1 MPSCREECREVFVA
15 LIGREEFTS
24 VRVCGVRSEEF
35 TPRSRT
41 RRELN
46 FITRSRIARG
56 VQLHDHGTRALGRE
70 RTCHVEVA
78 ASIIDGS
85 HAVGLTSR

>member
-35 TPRSRT
+35 TPHSRT

-46 FITRSRIARG
+46 FITRSRMREEFNFTITAHAHL
-56 VQLHDHGTRALGRE
+56 VANVRATWKLLL
-70 RTCHVEVA
+70 A
-78 ASIIDGS
+78 
-85 HAVGLTSR
+85 